1 MPYGVDKK
9 KGGDSPSNT
18 KWIERCVSK
27 VRGDKQGNAIDKGR
41 AIAICKSQLRKSK
54 SNTELAEILVS
65 ELILDE

>member
-27 VRGDKQGNAIDKGR
+27 VRG
-41 AIAICKSQLRKSK
+41 
-54 SNTELAEILVS
+54 
-65 ELILDE
+65 